1 MVSVKLNSCLQN
13 VTSILHHVYVFRF
26 ISFMHNWT
34 KFEKPSDIEVA
45 YTSERSIEDELDKE
59 SRSDIITIFGS
70 YVLMF
75 AYIALALGQIHQCS
89 TLLVRVCSIR

>member
-1 MVSVKLNSCLQN
+1 
-13 VTSILHHVYVFRF
+13 
-26 ISFMHNWT
+26 MHNWT

-89 TLLVRVCSIR
+89 TLLVRVCSIFNMLKYQHQE